1 MKYKYRTL
9 KALAAAYKS
18 GELSRDDIL
27 WIDNDD
33 IHVYT
38 GGYDDDDDNR
48 QCVFRSDP
56 CTALFE
62 ALGLLG
68 IYAEG
73 V

>member
-1 MKYKYRTL
+1 MKYKYRNI
-9 KALAAAYKS
+9 KQLAAAYQS

-56 CTALFE
+56 VEALFD
-62 ALGLLG
+62 ALDMLG
-68 IYAEG
+68 IPAEG